1 MATAPTPTTSPKTD
15 PAPAKPADKAPVD
28 KGHGKTA
35 QESDQSG
42 DLPGVGPAGK
52 AKGTPGP
59 AETVEEQG
67 IGPRTPYPTGNPPVP
82 EASKEPRK

>member
-1 MATAPTPTTSPKTD
+1 MATAPTPTTPKSDPAPSSPKTD
-15 PAPAKPADKAPVD
+15 KAPVGKD
-28 KGHGKTA
+28 QGKTA

-59 AETVEEQG
+59 AQTIEEQG
-67 IGPRTPYPTGNPPVP
+67 IGPRTPYPTGNPPAAAAP
-82 EASKEPRK
+82 KEDPK